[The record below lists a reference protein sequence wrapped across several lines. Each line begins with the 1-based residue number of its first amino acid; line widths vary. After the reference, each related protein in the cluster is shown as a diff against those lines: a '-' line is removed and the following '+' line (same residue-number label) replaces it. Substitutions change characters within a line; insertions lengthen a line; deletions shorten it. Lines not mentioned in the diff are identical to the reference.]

1 MKDAKEFTSAQI
13 GQPSAIMPDYT
24 GEPFTG
30 DGERFIGI
38 DEFVVPR
45 NFTEFYRRYPNCVR
59 NWVSK
64 KLRKASTH
72 PDIEDWTNT
81 LLGHL
86 CTVPQGKIIEATD
99 KEKARHVGGSFAKRG
114 FVDVVNAYNPW
125 AQHGASAK
133 HFFSFVYKC
142 LANKYTSLNSKHRKD
157 AMWHQQFS
165 LDADTPNAPNPE
177 VGREY
182 LLMSRS
188 TQYAGEVQEA
198 VPKTADQIFVD
209 QFKDFLNH
217 RDPSLIPLV
226 DALMHKDKIEE
237 ILAVL
242 GTDHNSF
249 LRDRK
254 RLQRLGRIFSGTCS
268 TSGSLRSTLH

>member
-1 MKDAKEFTSAQI
+1 MEVRLKDAKEFTSAQI
-13 GQPSAIMPDYT
+13 GLPSSIMPEYT

-30 DGERFIGI
+30 ENGKFVGA
-38 DEFVVPR
+38 DEFIVPR
-45 NFTEFYRRYPNCVR
+45 DFIEFYERYPNYVR

-64 KLRKASTH
+64 KLRKISTH
-72 PDIEDWTNT
+72 PDVEDWTNT

-86 CTVPQGKIIEATD
+86 CAVPQGKIIEAT
-99 KEKARHVGGSFAKRG
+99 EEEEERHIGGSLAKRG

-125 AQHGASAK
+125 AHYGASAK
-133 HFFSFVYKC
+133 RFFSFINKC
-142 LANKYTSLNSKHRKD
+142 LVNKYTSLTSKHRKD
-157 AMWHQQFS
+157 AMWYQQFS
-165 LDADTPNAPNPE
+165 LDDTGSIQTE
-177 VGREY
+177 SGSQETGREY

-188 TQYAGEVQEA
+188 TQYAEEVQKA
-198 VPKTADQIFVD
+198 IPKTADQILVD
-209 QFKDFLNH
+209 QFKDFLNR

-237 ILAVL
+237 ILVSL

-254 RLQRLGRIFSGTCS
+254 KLQRLSRIFSG
-268 TSGSLRSTLH
+268 SGRR

>member
-1 MKDAKEFTSAQI
+1 MKDAKEFTSAHI
-13 GQPSAIMPDYT
+13 GLASSVMPEYT

-30 DGERFIGI
+30 EGGRFVGA

-45 NFTEFYRRYPNCVR
+45 DFVEFYERYPNYVR
-59 NWVSK
+59 NWVSRR
-64 KLRKASTH
+64 LRKISSH
-72 PDIEDWTNT
+72 PDVEDWTNT

-86 CTVPQGKIIEATD
+86 CAVPQGRIIEATED
-99 KEKARHVGGSFAKRG
+99 EEAKHIGGSLAKRG

-125 AQHGASAK
+125 AQYGASAK
-133 HFFSFVYKC
+133 RFFSFINKC

-165 LDADTPNAPNPE
+165 LDDTTHSGSDSPNA
-177 VGREY
+177 VDQGQGREY
-182 LLMSRS
+182 LLMARSSR
-188 TQYAGEVQEA
+188 YAEEVQKA
-198 VPKTADQIFVD
+198 QPKTADQILVG
-209 QFKDFLNH
+209 QFKDFLNR

-226 DALMHKDKIEE
+226 DAMMHKDKIEE
-237 ILAVL
+237 ILVAL

-254 RLQRLGRIFSGTCS
+254 KLQRLSRIFSGT
-268 TSGSLRSTLH
+268 GRR